1 MTIASTHKV
10 VFIESLLTKSGW
22 IKQAYVLLDAKGVI
36 QEIGSGVPSHIAQAG
51 PLKET
56 IRGFVIPGFQN
67 AHSHAFQYAMTGI
80 AEHLP
85 QTASK
90 DDFWTWREAMYS
102 LALRLDPDEMEAIAT
117 MLYAEML
124 RHGIT
129 AVTEFH
135 YLHHDTN
142 GSPYNN
148 LAELGSRI
156 LAAAK
161 TTGIHV
167 TLVPVMY
174 EQGGF
179 GRSLTKGQTRFN
191 TFGLSGY
198 GKLLDATHAA
208 ARGLDD
214 VIVGK
219 GIHSLRAVSTED
231 TLQLLSESAEGPIH
245 LHIAEQTKEV
255 DDCVAY
261 LKKRPV
267 EWLLNHLSVDHRYH
281 LVHATHMT
289 SGEAHA
295 LGQSKATVV
304 LCPSTEGN
312 LGDGIFRLHDYR
324 SAGGGC
330 AIGTDS
336 QIGLSPFE
344 ELRWLDYVQ
353 RLTAEK
359 RNVVCQN
366 GGEDSGTLLLTEAW
380 NHGRSA
386 MGLSHDDFFAIGQPF
401 DAVVID
407 PEHPTM
413 LGKPPA
419 RRIGALIYGGDPT
432 TLIGTIRRGQW
443 LVKDGKHRH
452 KDTIKKNYAKA
463 VQTLWHNFGN

>member
-1 MTIASTHKV
+1 MTIHAAHKV
-10 VFIESLLTKSGW
+10 LRIESLLTKGGW
-22 IKQAYVLLDAKGVI
+22 INQAYVVLDKKGLI
-36 QEIGSGVPSHIAQAG
+36 LDIGTGSPPHLGQDEISQ
-51 PLKET
+51 ET
-56 IRGFVIPGFQN
+56 ISGFVIPGFQN
-67 AHSHAFQYAMTGI
+67 AHSHAFQYAMAGI

-85 QTASK
+85 SAASQ

-102 LALRLDPDEMEAIAT
+102 LALRLEPEEMEAIAT

-135 YLHHDTN
+135 YLHHDTQ
-142 GSPYNN
+142 GRAYKN

-156 LAAAK
+156 LAAAQ

-179 GRSLTKGQTRFN
+179 GRPLTKGQMRFN
-191 TFGLSGY
+191 TFGLTGY
-198 GKLLDATHAA
+198 AQLLEASRAA

-214 VIVGK
+214 VIVGR
-219 GIHSLRAVSTED
+219 GIHSLRAVSTSD
-231 TLQLLSESAEGPIH
+231 TLQLLSQGTEGPIH

-267 EWLLNHLSVDHRYH
+267 EWLLEHLPVDNRYH

-289 SGEAHA
+289 TDEAHA
-295 LGQSKATVV
+295 LGRSKATVV
-304 LCPSTEGN
+304 VCPSTEGN
-312 LGDGIFRLHDYR
+312 LGDGIFRLNDYR
-324 SAGGGC
+324 SMGGGC

-353 RLTAEK
+353 RLTARK
-359 RNVVCQN
+359 RNIVCHK
-366 GGEDSGTLLLTEAW
+366 GGEDSGTLLLSEAW
-380 NHGRSA
+380 DHGRSA
-386 MGLSHDDFFAIGQPF
+386 MGLTHDDFSLSASHLKG
-401 DAVVID
+401 
-407 PEHPTM
+407 
-413 LGKPPA
+413 L
-419 RRIGALIYGGDPT
+419 
-432 TLIGTIRRGQW
+432 
-443 LVKDGKHRH
+443 
-452 KDTIKKNYAKA
+452 
-463 VQTLWHNFGN
+463 

>member
-1 MTIASTHKV
+1 MTIHSAHKV

-22 IKQAYVLLDAKGVI
+22 INQAYVLLDPKGVI
-36 QEIGSGVPSHIAQAG
+36 LDIGSGLPSHMVQADL
-51 PLKET
+51 LKET
-56 IRGFVIPGFQN
+56 IRGYVIPGFQN
-67 AHSHAFQYAMTGI
+67 AHSHAFQYAMAGI

-85 QTASK
+85 HTASQ

-102 LALRLDPDEMEAIAT
+102 LAMRLDPDEMEAIAT

-135 YLHHDTN
+135 YLQNDTN
-142 GSPYNN
+142 GRPYNN
-148 LAELGSRI
+148 IAELGSRI

-174 EQGGF
+174 EEGGF

-198 GKLLDATHAA
+198 AKLLDATRAA

-231 TLQLLSESAEGPIH
+231 TLQLLSQGTEGPIH

-267 EWLLNHLSVDHRYH
+267 EWLLDNLSVDHRYH

-289 SGEAHA
+289 RDEAHK

-353 RLTAEK
+353 RLTAQK
-359 RNVVCQN
+359 RNVVCQKS
-366 GGEDSGTLLLTEAW
+366 GEDSGTLLLTEAW
-380 NHGRSA
+380 DHGRSA
-386 MGLSHDDFFAIGQPF
+386 MGLNHDDFFAVGQLF
-401 DAVVID
+401 DAVVVD
-407 PEHPTM
+407 PDHPVM
-413 LGKPPA
+413 IGKPVK
-419 RRIGALIYGGDPT
+419 RRIGALIYSGDPT
-432 TLIGTIRRGQW
+432 TLVGTIRRGQW
-443 LVKDGKHRH
+443 LVQDGTHRH
-452 KDTIKKNYAKA
+452 DEKIKKSYTKA
-463 VQTLWHNFGN
+463 VQTLSHNFGN